1 MCNFKTIAWRIH
13 SHLIKSLSK
22 IGPPTPHIL
31 APPWPNIGSWG
42 YFINKSEMYSYMYYL
57 AVILFSQLQLQSQF
71 SSEKLFSI
79 MVLERKIFM
88 TPQPIFYLSLFSTL
102 WSRPSGHIFL
112 KNSESPYSKGAL
124 RKVWLNLVKVFLRR

>member
-57 AVILFSQLQLQSQF
+57 AVILFSQLQLQPQF

-79 MVLERKIFM
+79 YGSWEEDFYDTPTYFLSFLIIYPLEKTQWPYIFKKFWKPLFQGCFKKSLVEFGQGVL
-88 TPQPIFYLSLFSTL
+88 
-102 WSRPSGHIFL
+102 
-112 KNSESPYSKGAL
+112 
-124 RKVWLNLVKVFLRR
+124 